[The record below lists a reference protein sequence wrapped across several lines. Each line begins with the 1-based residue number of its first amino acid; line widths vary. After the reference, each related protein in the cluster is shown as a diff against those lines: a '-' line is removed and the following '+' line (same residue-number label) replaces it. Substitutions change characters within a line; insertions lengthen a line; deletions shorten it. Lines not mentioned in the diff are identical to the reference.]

1 MDVDDLI
8 DFEDEEMKPSDETR
22 TAEEDAMMTDA
33 PEVEDEVEMDGLDED
48 RAVNGVE
55 LPDVPMDSEK
65 PDIDISSGEHI
76 ANRDYRSEVN

>member
-48 RAVNGVE
+48 RAVNGAE

-76 ANRDYRSEVN
+76 ANRGYRSEVN